1 MVRKWLDYFTIFK
14 SGYFDPAYYLL
25 NYRDCR
31 LADVDPLMHF
41 VEHGWQEGRNPSAK
55 FNTGYYLRTNSDV
68 KQAGLNPLIHYLKHG
83 QYEGRAPNTYPHT
96 QTLTPRSKRRASRGS
111 LYQLGKMV
119 YWKMPFKLRQ
129 KFLPWAYKNLGVL
142 FAGMPHFE
150 NWRNNRSLVPLN
162 AQSNLIDL
170 NTVVEAQE
178 VSGKIAVHLHIFY
191 ADLVNEF
198 TGYLRNMPFS
208 YDLYVSAASDEA
220 FENCQKQFANLP
232 NCQATDIQRVPNRGR
247 DIAPLLS
254 TFGKTL
260 AEYDYFAHL
269 HTKKSL
275 YNKGATRGWR
285 EYLCDSL
292 LGSPERVRRIFTLFD
307 DEANYGIVYPQN
319 YFLLPYP
326 ANTWLA
332 NRGLAATWMTRLGLG
347 EMPHGYFDYPA
358 SSMFWARGK
367 ALAPLLQAGLTSE
380 DFPEENR
387 QTDGTLAHTMERLF
401 VISARKQGFSP
412 AILRD
417 EENPSW
423 SPWRF
428 DQYTNRSYEDLVQVL
443 NAPTTRWIAFDIF
456 DTLLSRP
463 LLDPEAIKQIVA
475 RRVGGE
481 EGARYLGYRPIA
493 EQQAREEKGK
503 DVGLEEIYT
512 RLGQIAG
519 IAPAHLAEIRQIE
532 ETVERASL
540 KPREEAVS
548 LYKDALATGKPV
560 LILSDMFLPR
570 ELLESIFHQ
579 HGIEGWK
586 GLFVSSEV
594 GLRKDTGKLYEYVFS
609 HYGFSPS
616 EFLMIGDNERA
627 DFQIPMDMGA
637 QVISL
642 LRPVELARGLPRF
655 TNLLAAHEHKRD
667 LDADLTLGLV
677 IRKNFLP
684 ISYPDFDPYSL
695 VQVTPYNLGYSL
707 IGPLLASFSQ
717 WVLETAQAD
726 GLERLYFLSREGK
739 PMKAI
744 YDCWTEGLE
753 YAPKSEYLVV
763 SRRAAGLSAITSFD
777 DILSIAK
784 TTYFPNQLENY
795 LHTRY
800 GIRLSDDRWRELAQN
815 LKMERDTLIRVED
828 RKIDHL
834 VPLLQAIEG
843 EIMDRV
849 QLERRALLHYL
860 EQENLT
866 HNDRQAVV
874 DVGYGGSVQKYLN
887 QLIPQKVYGYY
898 LMTDE
903 RAQRVADMHDVLL
916 RGSFFENVQL
926 TSNMPV
932 MYQYSFDIEKL
943 LSTNEPQIEYY
954 ELSPSG
960 NVQGHSR
967 DLLPEELVCADIRN
981 QLLQGALDFTK
992 EAREIRETILPD
1004 FQPSR
1009 WSAQM
1014 LLEAFLGEKSQQEAG
1029 LMSQIVLDDHYCGR
1043 GLVS

>member
-1 MVRKWLDYFTIFK
+1 MFRKWSNYFTILK
-14 SGYFDPAYYLL
+14 SGYFDAAYYLYH
-25 NYRDCR
+25 YRDCR

-41 VEHGWQEGRNPSAK
+41 VEHGWRENRNPSEK
-55 FNTGYYLRTNSDV
+55 FNTAYYLRTNPDV
-68 KQAGLNPLIHYLKHG
+68 KQAKLNPLIHYLNHG
-83 QYEGRAPNTYPHT
+83 QYEGRLPNASPAAYSIPRQPKR
-96 QTLTPRSKRRASRGS
+96 QTSRGA
-111 LYQLGKMV
+111 LYSFGKTV
-119 YWKMPFKLRQ
+119 YWRLPFKVRQNLLRWGYQ
-129 KFLPWAYKNLGVL
+129 NMGAL

-150 NWRNNRSLVPLN
+150 NWRNNRTFIPLG
-162 AQSNLIDL
+162 AQSNLVDL
-170 NTVVEAQE
+170 HTTPEARE
-178 VSGKIAVHLHIFY
+178 VTGKIAIHLHIFY
-191 ADLVNEF
+191 PDLVKEF
-198 TGYLRNMPFS
+198 AGYLRNMPFA
-208 YDLYVSAASDEA
+208 YDLYVSAANDEA
-220 FENCQKQFANLP
+220 FENCQRQFANLP
-232 NCQATDIQRVPNRGR
+232 NCHATDIQRTPNRGR
-247 DIAPLLS
+247 DVAPFVC

-260 AEYDYFAHL
+260 AGYDYVAHM

-275 YNKGATRGWR
+275 YNQGATKGWR

-292 LGSPERVRRIFTLFD
+292 IGSEERVRRIFGLFQEN
-307 DEANYGIVYPQN
+307 DEYGIIYPQN
-319 YFLLPYP
+319 YFLLPYS

-332 NRGLAATWMTRLGLG
+332 NRGLAATWITRLGLG

-367 ALAPLLQAGLTSE
+367 ALAPLLQGGLTLE
-380 DFPEENR
+380 DFHEEKG

-423 SPWRF
+423 SAWRF
-428 DQYTNRSYEDLVQVL
+428 DQYTNRRYEDIVQVL
-443 NAPTTRWIAFDIF
+443 NDPTVHWIAFDIF

-493 EQQAREEKGK
+493 EQQARDAKGK

-519 IAPAHLAEIRQIE
+519 IAPARLPEIRQIE
-532 ETVERASL
+532 EAVERASL
-540 KPREEAVS
+540 KPRGEVVS

-560 LILSDMFLPR
+560 LILSDMFLSR
-570 ELLESIFHQ
+570 EMLESVLHQ
-579 HGIEGWK
+579 HGIEGWR

-594 GLRKDTGKLYEYVFS
+594 GLRKDTGQLYEHVFR
-609 HYGFSPS
+609 HYGFSPA
-616 EFLMIGDNERA
+616 ELLMIGDNERV
-627 DFQIPMDMGA
+627 DFQIPTDMGA
-637 QVISL
+637 HVVPL
-642 LRPVELARGLPRF
+642 LRPVELVRGLPRF
-655 TNLLAAHEHKRD
+655 THLLTAHEHKHD

-677 IRKNFLP
+677 IRKNFQA

-695 VQVTPYNLGYSL
+695 VPVTPYHLGYSL

-744 YDCWTEGLE
+744 YDCWTEGLAD
-753 YAPKSEYLVV
+753 APKAEYLVV
-763 SRRAAGLSAITSFD
+763 SRRAAGLAAITSMD
-777 DILSIAK
+777 DILNIAK
-784 TTYFPNQLENY
+784 TTYYPNQLEGF

-800 GIRLSDDRWRELAQN
+800 GIYLSDERWRELAQTF
-815 LKMERDTLIRVED
+815 KMDHDTLIRVED

-834 VPLLQAIEG
+834 MPLLQALEG
-843 EIMDRV
+843 EIMAQV

-860 EQENLT
+860 DTKELT
-866 HNDRQAVV
+866 HNDHQAVV

-887 QLIPQKVYGYY
+887 QLISQKVHGYY

-903 RAQRVADMHDVLL
+903 RAQKVADTHEVLL

-926 TSNMPV
+926 SSNMPV
-932 MYQYSFDIEKL
+932 MYQYSFDVEKL

-954 ELSPSG
+954 ELGASG
-960 NVQGHSR
+960 DLQGHSR
-967 DLLPEELVCADIRN
+967 SLLPQELAAADIRN
-981 QLLQGALDFTK
+981 QLLLGALDFTK

-1004 FQPSR
+1004 FRPSR
-1009 WSAQM
+1009 WTAQI
-1014 LLEAFLGEKSQQEAG
+1014 LLEAFLEKKSQNETT
-1029 LMSQIVLDDHYCGR
+1029 LMSAIVLDDYYCGR
-1043 GLVS
+1043 DLVS